1 MIQFFI
7 LGAAAF
13 TAGLGVG
20 SAFEGLNKKEEAKK
34 IAEAAEERYHSK
46 KSTLK
51 RTVKRT
57 KKRAYEYY
65 SLQTQIKR
73 DTVGRFVKLIEQL
86 QKKYSISDVES
97 QFFLEFEGVPFTE
110 LDNYRKSVEEA
121 TNVDLDTAFAGVLM
135 GGGAGVVVA
144 DMALGGLLLG
154 GAVGGAVIGAAL
166 MGFSLAA
173 EGETALTQ
181 ATEYEAQV
189 EVEVAKMNAYI
200 GYLKD
205 GVQRRIQELEEV
217 LKYLDYH
224 CQIALENL
232 ETAIQQ
238 GFNIQRDAEKYQR
251 AALLVK
257 ALMEIMRTPLLD
269 RQGNLNPEH
278 TRLLAAYR

>member
-1 MIQFFI
+1 MIQFLI

-13 TAGLGVG
+13 SAGLGIG
-20 SAFEGLNKKEEAKK
+20 SGLEGLSKKEEAKK
-34 IAEAAEERYHSK
+34 IAEAAEKRYRSK
-46 KSTLK
+46 EAALK
-51 RTVKRT
+51 CTVDRT
-57 KKRAYEYY
+57 KKRANEYHY
-65 SLQTQIKR
+65 LQIQIKQN
-73 DTVGRFVKLIEQL
+73 TVRRFVNLVEQL
-86 QKKYSISDVES
+86 QKKYSISDTET

-181 ATEYEAQV
+181 AAEYEAQV

-224 CQIALENL
+224 CQIALDDL
-232 ETAIQQ
+232 EIAIQQ

-251 AALLVK
+251 AVLLVK